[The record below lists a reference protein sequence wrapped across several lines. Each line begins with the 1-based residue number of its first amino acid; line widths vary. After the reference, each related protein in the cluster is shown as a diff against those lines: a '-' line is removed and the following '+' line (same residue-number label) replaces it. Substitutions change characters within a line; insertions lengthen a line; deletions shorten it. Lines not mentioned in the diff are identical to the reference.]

1 MSESL
6 NHVGPTLGVGP
17 RRCGHVDLRNME
29 TRRVRT
35 MCRLLAFLTS
45 SATMKSMASSS
56 WHFFPSLSEDSEAH
70 SIPPRFPLASRAGE
84 DLQEFPCCCEAWE
97 SLRIIVGQRG
107 SSNHATFQDWQL
119 ALQGML
125 QSAGGTTP
133 SCRGENVQSRDW
145 AVNTSGA
152 RVHFASHPSPRMCV
166 VWAFSL
172 NITQLGYEAKQTLY
186 SLRSCWCTLAL
197 LLADMANELSAS
209 PPPK

>member
-1 MSESL
+1 
-6 NHVGPTLGVGP
+6 
-17 RRCGHVDLRNME
+17 
-29 TRRVRT
+29 

-125 QSAGGTTP
+125 QKVLGEQRRAVVAKMSNRETGLLILPGPESILQVIPA
-133 SCRGENVQSRDW
+133 RG
-145 AVNTSGA
+145 
-152 RVHFASHPSPRMCV
+152 CV
-166 VWAFSL
+166 
-172 NITQLGYEAKQTLY
+172 
-186 SLRSCWCTLAL
+186 
-197 LLADMANELSAS
+197 
-209 PPPK
+209 